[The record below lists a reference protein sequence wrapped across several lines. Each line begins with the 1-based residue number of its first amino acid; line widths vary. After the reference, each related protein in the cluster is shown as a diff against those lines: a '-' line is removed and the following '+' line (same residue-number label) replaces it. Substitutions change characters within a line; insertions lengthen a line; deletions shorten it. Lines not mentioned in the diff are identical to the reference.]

1 MIRIAIVE
9 NIAEQK
15 QTPSAQKGVIEYCM
29 QPQKTQADERTVYV
43 SGVNCV
49 PELVS
54 ESFLATQNL
63 YGHEPDGVRFYHYVQ
78 SFSPSEN
85 VTPELAHRIA
95 LELASYFGNREV
107 LVATHLDSD
116 HLHSHFVIDSY
127 DIDSGKKLHMNKFTL
142 ADLRNQSDAL
152 CMKYGLSVL
161 PQYDPKVKSTN
172 LRPREYRAAMKGES
186 WKMRLCA
193 EIDEVMRYART
204 ENEFKKLMRRR
215 GYGVIW
221 EPGRKY
227 ITYVV
232 GENKRVR
239 DIRLHETKYEKR
251 CMEYEFRIREKLF
264 GIAQAEESAAGVG
277 AEANS
282 TTENGTAF
290 RGGMGTADDA
300 SLQFTDARQLG
311 MGGGECARG
320 DTEGNGKGDG
330 RVPPEAERTDFGD
343 GESRTEDGEFLPRT
357 GWEPEREV
365 LLAARTAAVQE
376 RNQGR
381 DSVHGGNAGTRVG
394 AVLNDLAWFGSDLS
408 RTFEDEED
416 PEERRKRIE
425 AEENGAALGAAVG
438 LILGGTMALSG
449 DEEDETEDT
458 TEYAGPMMDGM

>member
-29 QPQKTQADERTVYV
+29 QPQKTQADERTIYV

-49 PELVS
+49 PEFAN

-204 ENEFKKLMRRR
+204 EDEFKKLMRRR

-251 CMEYEFRIREKLF
+251 CMERELLRETLKKRNS
-264 GIAQAEESAAGVG
+264 SAPSK
-277 AEANS
+277 ENS
-282 TTENGTAF
+282 
-290 RGGMGTADDA
+290 
-300 SLQFTDARQLG
+300 
-311 MGGGECARG
+311 
-320 DTEGNGKGDG
+320 
-330 RVPPEAERTDFGD
+330 
-343 GESRTEDGEFLPRT
+343 
-357 GWEPEREV
+357 
-365 LLAARTAAVQE
+365 
-376 RNQGR
+376 
-381 DSVHGGNAGTRVG
+381 
-394 AVLNDLAWFGSDLS
+394 
-408 RTFEDEED
+408 
-416 PEERRKRIE
+416 
-425 AEENGAALGAAVG
+425 
-438 LILGGTMALSG
+438 
-449 DEEDETEDT
+449 
-458 TEYAGPMMDGM
+458 

>member
-29 QPQKTQADERTVYV
+29 QPQKTQADERTIYV

-49 PELVS
+49 PEFAN

-186 WKMRLCA
+186 WKMRLCG
-193 EIDEVMRYART
+193 EIDEVMRYARA

-251 CMEYEFRIREKLF
+251 CMEYEFRIRENFLASLKQKNPPPESVQL
-264 GIAQAEESAAGVG
+264 QTEQSKMVQLSAEEWERLMTLLSNLQTLDSSEWAAENAL
-277 AEANS
+277 AE
-282 TTENGTAF
+282 TQKVMETA
-290 RGGMGTADDA
+290 
-300 SLQFTDARQLG
+300 TDKYLRKLKEQTSE
-311 MGGGECARG
+311 ME
-320 DTEGNGKGDG
+320 K
-330 RVPPEAERTDFGD
+330 
-343 GESRTEDGEFLPRT
+343 
-357 GWEPEREV
+357 
-365 LLAARTAAVQE
+365 AVQRME
-376 RNQGR
+376 NSCREQVGNLSEKFSSLLEGQQYRNEIKGVILFTVGMLALV
-381 DSVHGGNAGTRVG
+381 SVLCLTILRG
-394 AVLNDLAWFGSDLS
+394 
-408 RTFEDEED
+408 
-416 PEERRKRIE
+416 
-425 AEENGAALGAAVG
+425 LGV
-438 LILGGTMALSG
+438 I
-449 DEEDETEDT
+449 
-458 TEYAGPMMDGM
+458 